1 MSEHCNNC
9 ETSMVG
15 ATLADGTSL
24 CPNCLIMLA
33 IGMKDGDIDPVEK
46 DVEAG
51 SGLECAACG
60 ALGNAAMV
68 NDFCVDDPNRRIV
81 KWPACAECLRQTA
94 MLNLTPMKVKN
105 LRAYAEGELFN
116 THDDFYDAYGNAVQR
131 TRNLPRFSRPKA
143 MRLKSRARRPQ
154 VTGKPDQDAEAR
166 DER

>member
-60 ALGNAAMV
+60 ALKNAAMV

-81 KWPACAECLRQTA
+81 KWPACAECLRETA

-105 LRAYAEGELFN
+105 LRSYAEGELFN
-116 THDDFYDAYGNAVQR
+116 THGDFYDEFGNAEQPRDGSEALQR
-131 TRNLPRFSRPKA
+131 RWFLGDQPPRWAREAPCPPNPGDGQALP
-143 MRLKSRARRPQ
+143 
-154 VTGKPDQDAEAR
+154 
-166 DER
+166 

>member
-1 MSEHCNNC
+1 MSEHCNDC

-24 CPNCLIMLA
+24 CPNCLVMLA
-33 IGMKDGDIDPVEK
+33 VGISDGDVEAPVEK

-60 ALGNAAMV
+60 ALKNAAMV
-68 NDFCVDDPNRRIV
+68 NDFCVDDPNRRTV
-81 KWPACAECLRQTA
+81 KWPACAECLRETA

-116 THDDFYDAYGNAVQR
+116 THGDFYDEFGNAEQ
-131 TRNLPRFSRPKA
+131 PRGGDIRGLLERHGWAFWRAGPDGEWWASGRG
-143 MRLKSRARRPQ
+143 RLGQA
-154 VTGKPDQDAEAR
+154 
-166 DER
+166 

>member
-9 ETSMVG
+9 ESPMVG

-24 CPNCLIMLA
+24 CHNCMVMLA
-33 IGMKDGDIDPVEK
+33 AVDVEAPTER

-60 ALGNAAMV
+60 ALKNAAML
-68 NDFCVDDPNRRIV
+68 NDFIVDEPDRRSV

-105 LRAYAEGELFN
+105 LRAYAEGELFS
-116 THDDFYDAYGNAVQR
+116 THGDFYDEFGNAVQ
-131 TRNLPRFSRPKA
+131 PR
-143 MRLKSRARRPQ
+143 
-154 VTGKPDQDAEAR
+154 E
-166 DER
+166 